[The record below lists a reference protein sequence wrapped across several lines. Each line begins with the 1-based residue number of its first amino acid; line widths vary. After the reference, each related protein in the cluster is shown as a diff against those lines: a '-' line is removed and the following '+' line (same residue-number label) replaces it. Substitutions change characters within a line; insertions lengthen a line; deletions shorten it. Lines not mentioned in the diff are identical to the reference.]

1 MINQPSQEREHSGL
15 AWLRALPLGDRAAIL
30 FGCCASTRWATV
42 VSEHLDECTDDEEL
56 FALSENV
63 WWLLS
68 PGDWREALDA
78 HPKIGESTPPGS
90 REGREQGAMAE
101 AGPALREAIAEGNR
115 AYEERFGM
123 TYVVRAGGR
132 NPAELLLLLRRR
144 LDNDPKAELRVAA
157 AEQAEITRLRLAE
170 VLAQSVAA

>member
-1 MINQPSQEREHSGL
+1 MTRQPGHQSGQSGL
-15 AWLRALPLGDRAAIL
+15 VRLRALPLVERAATL
-30 FGCCASTRWATV
+30 FGCCASTRWAAV
-42 VSEHLDECTDDEEL
+42 VSEHLDECADDEQL
-56 FALSENV
+56 FALAENV

-78 HPKIGESTPPGS
+78 HPKIGERTAPGS
-90 REGREQGAMAE
+90 REGREQGAMAT
-101 AGPALREAIAEGNR
+101 AGPALREEIAEGNR

-123 TYVVRAGGR
+123 TYVVRARGR

-144 LDNDPKAELRVAA
+144 LNNDPEAELRVAA
-157 AEQAEITRLRLAE
+157 GEQAEITRLRLAE